1 MAPARLVGPAQ
12 ALWARRV
19 NATTPAAFCAALLGT
34 LAYALPEDVPAPT
47 WQLALRHL
55 AERQPTEPVFRRL
68 LEQRA
73 TRGQGASSDPGS
85 RVASYLLREWERY
98 QRARQL
104 APAGPSRRR
113 RGQTAAPGQRPGGRG
128 RGRDRAARAIL
139 LQRLGLSDT
148 TGQPTEKRRVAPA
161 PPVQPDT
168 GG

>member
-19 NATTPAAFCAALLGT
+19 TATTPAAFCAALLRT
-34 LAYALPEDVPAPT
+34 AAYALPDDVSAPT
-47 WQLALRHL
+47 WQLALRHV

-73 TRGQGASSDPGS
+73 ARGPGASSDPGS

-98 QRARQL
+98 QRARLL
-104 APAGPSRRR
+104 APAGPGRRR
-113 RGQTAAPGQRPGGRG
+113 RGQAAPGRRPVGRG
-128 RGRDRAARAIL
+128 RGRQRAARAAL

-148 TGQPTEKRRVAPA
+148 TGQPTQKRRVAPA